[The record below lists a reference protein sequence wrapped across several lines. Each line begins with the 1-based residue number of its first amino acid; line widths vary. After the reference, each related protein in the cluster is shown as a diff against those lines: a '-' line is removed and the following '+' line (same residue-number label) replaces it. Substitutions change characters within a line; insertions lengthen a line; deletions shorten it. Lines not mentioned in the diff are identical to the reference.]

1 MSYDDMV
8 CVISLFHMFVR
19 PQLCNCQEL
28 FHTMVKIDGINNQTM
43 LNIFVT

>member
-8 CVISLFHMFVR
+8 SC
-19 PQLCNCQEL
+19 LCHILVSHVCETAVVNCQEL

-43 LNIFVT
+43 